1 MLKCSVFMCLN
12 GHWTNGALE
21 IPTFVKTQV
30 ESLRSAGLQVLM
42 DVVDDRTSVH
52 GILRNIRRL
61 RKHVAQ
67 VKPGL
72 VHAQYGSVTAEVA
85 NLARRSL
92 PLIVSF
98 CGEDLLGT
106 PNPGLVWRLRE
117 RCARAIGLWAAR
129 RAAAIIVKS
138 NNLLQ
143 ALSPNL
149 RDKAI
154 VLPNGVD
161 TNSFRPMARDD
172 CRARLGWDKQSKVVL
187 FNASRN
193 ASRTENQHRKNSA
206 LARATIDLLAKS
218 IPDVSLYMVSNAT
231 HKEMP
236 LIMNAADCLLVTS
249 LHEGSPNIVKE
260 AMACNLPVVAV
271 PCGDVIERL
280 SLTRPGAIRPY
291 DTAALAAA
299 VREILEVGCRS
310 NGREQLITQ
319 GLTTTSIA
327 NRLIQIYRHVH
338 ERNSTPS
345 RKWV

>member
-30 ESLRSAGLQVLM
+30 ESLRSAGLQVLL

-271 PCGDVIERL
+271 P
-280 SLTRPGAIRPY
+280 
-291 DTAALAAA
+291 
-299 VREILEVGCRS
+299 
-310 NGREQLITQ
+310 
-319 GLTTTSIA
+319 
-327 NRLIQIYRHVH
+327 
-338 ERNSTPS
+338 
-345 RKWV
+345 

>member
-1 MLKCSVFMCLN
+1 MFKCSVFMCMN
-12 GHWTNGALE
+12 GNWTNGAWE
-21 IPTFVKTQV
+21 IPTFVKTQL
-30 ESLRSAGLQVLM
+30 ESLRSAGCQVLM
-42 DVVDDRTSVH
+42 GIVDDRTSVH

-61 RKHVAQ
+61 RKHVAH
-67 VKPGL
+67 VKPGI

-85 NLARRSL
+85 NLVRGSL

-106 PNPGLVWRLRE
+106 PNPGLAWRLRE
-117 RCARAIGLWAAR
+117 RCARTIGLWAAR

-143 ALSPNL
+143 ALSPSL

-161 TNSFRPMARDD
+161 TSCFSPMARDD
-172 CRARLGWDKQSKVVL
+172 CRAKLGWNRQSKVVL

-193 ASRTENQHRKNSA
+193 ASRTENHYRKNPA

-231 HKEMP
+231 HEEMP

-260 AMACNLPVVAV
+260 AMACNLPVVSV
-271 PCGDVIERL
+271 PCGDVSERL
-280 SLTRPGAIRPY
+280 SMTRPGAIRPY

-299 VREILEVGCRS
+299 IREVLEVGCRS
-310 NGREQLITQ
+310 NGREQLIAQ
-319 GLTTTSIA
+319 GLATTSIA
-327 NRLIQIYRHVH
+327 KRLMQIYRHVY
-338 ERNSTPS
+338 ERNSPPS
-345 RKWV
+345 REWV